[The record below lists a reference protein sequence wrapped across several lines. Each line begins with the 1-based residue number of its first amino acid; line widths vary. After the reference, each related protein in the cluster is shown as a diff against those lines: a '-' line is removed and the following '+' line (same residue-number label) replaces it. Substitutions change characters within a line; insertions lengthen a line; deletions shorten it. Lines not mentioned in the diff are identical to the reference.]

1 MVCVAD
7 KSKKSF
13 LFANLSYLISKFF
26 CCIHMKKFVLFLG
39 LGSLLLSG
47 LVAFVAKKRPTTR
60 VIAHR
65 GAWKNTKVPQNS
77 LAALREAAR
86 LGCYGSE
93 FDVHMAADSVLFVNH
108 DHTIQEVSIETSTSP
123 TLKALKLSN
132 GEPLPTVESYLLQ
145 GKKLKKMRLVLEI
158 KTSQLGKERSL
169 ALAEKCVEL
178 VRKTKTQKQVDYIA
192 FDYDVCKKVKELD
205 PSAQVT
211 YLNGDK
217 TPAQVAADGLD
228 GLDYNQNVYKKNEAW
243 IQESQQHTLTLNAWT
258 VNDSTSMEW
267 FMEKGF
273 DYLTTDEPERLLKL
287 KKK

>member
-1 MVCVAD
+1 M
-7 KSKKSF
+7 KKY
-13 LFANLSYLISKFF
+13 LSYLVPSLILS
-26 CCIHMKKFVLFLG
+26 C
-39 LGSLLLSG
+39 SLL
-47 LVAFVAKKRPTTR
+47 AFIPNTKSSTR

-65 GAWKNTKVPQNS
+65 GAWKNAKVPQNS
-77 LAALREAAR
+77 LASLREAAR
-86 LGCYGSE
+86 MVCYGSE

-108 DHTIQEVSIETSTSP
+108 DHTIQEVSIEKSTSS
-123 TLKALKLSN
+123 TLTTIQLSN
-132 GEPLPTVESYLLQ
+132 GEPLPTVESYLLL

-169 ALAEKCVEL
+169 ALAEKCVAL

-205 PSAQVT
+205 PKAQVT

-243 IQESQQHTLTLNAWT
+243 IQEAQQRKLSLNVWT
-258 VNDSTSMEW
+258 VNDSTAMAW
-267 FMEKGF
+267 FMAKRF
-273 DYLTTDEPERLLKL
+273 DFITTDEPERLLDLVKN
-287 KKK
+287 

>member
-1 MVCVAD
+1 
-7 KSKKSF
+7 
-13 LFANLSYLISKFF
+13 
-26 CCIHMKKFVLFLG
+26 MKKIILFLG
-39 LGSLLLSG
+39 LGSLFLGG
-47 LVAFVAKKRPTTR
+47 LVAFVAKKGPATR

-65 GAWKNTKVPQNS
+65 GAWKNTQVPQNS
-77 LAALREAAR
+77 LAALREADR
-86 LGCYGSE
+86 MGCYGSE

-108 DHTIQEVSIETSTSP
+108 DHSFQGVFIEKSTAP
-123 TLKALKLSN
+123 TLMAVKLSN
-132 GEPLPTVESYLLQ
+132 GEPMPTVESYLLL
-145 GKKLKKMRLVLEI
+145 GKKLKKIRLVLEI

-205 PSAQVT
+205 PKAQVT

-243 IQESQQHTLTLNAWT
+243 IQEARQQKLTLNAWT
-258 VNDSTSMEW
+258 VNDSTSMVW
-267 FMEKGF
+267 FMDRKF
-273 DYLTTDEPERLLKL
+273 DFITTDEPERLLDL
-287 KKK
+287 VKK